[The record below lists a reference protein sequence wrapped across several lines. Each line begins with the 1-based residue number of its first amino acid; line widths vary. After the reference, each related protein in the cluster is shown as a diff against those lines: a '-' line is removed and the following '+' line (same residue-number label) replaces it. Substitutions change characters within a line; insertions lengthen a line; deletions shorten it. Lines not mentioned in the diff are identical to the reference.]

1 MKVPISQAAGLL
13 DIAVDERTVTYMKT
27 HATMSGSSRLKTRRA
42 RCQNTDSEMKV
53 SRGYH
58 GVLQSGPIV
67 ATPSLAGGASG
78 ARGVFPQ
85 THKACLRHR
94 PKLARRVSAIV
105 QNSQGVSPP
114 LSKTHKACLRH
125 RPKLTR
131 RVSANVEISQ
141 GVKHHH
147 PKLTRR
153 VSAIVQNSQGVSPPT
168 SKFHKACFYR
178 RPKLTRRGSQNS
190 QGVFLPSSKTHNAC
204 FPKLTRRVSAFV
216 CHALL
221 EYSLQLISL

>member
-1 MKVPISQAAGLL
+1 MSYSPRSPSNVCNSPTLTGDEEGVVKVPISQAAGLL
-13 DIAVDERTVTYMKT
+13 DIAIDERTVTYMKT

-131 RVSANVEISQ
+131 RVS
-141 GVKHHH
+141 
-147 PKLTRR
+147 
-153 VSAIVQNSQGVSPPT
+153 PT
-168 SKFHKACFYR
+168 SKSHK
-178 RPKLTRRGSQNS
+178 G
-190 QGVFLPSSKTHNAC
+190 
-204 FPKLTRRVSAFV
+204 
-216 CHALL
+216 
-221 EYSLQLISL
+221 